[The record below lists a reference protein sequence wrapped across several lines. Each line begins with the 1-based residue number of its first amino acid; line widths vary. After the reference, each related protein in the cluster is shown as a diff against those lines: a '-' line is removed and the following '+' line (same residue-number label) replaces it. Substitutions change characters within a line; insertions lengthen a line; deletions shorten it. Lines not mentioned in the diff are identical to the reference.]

1 MLSHLFVSPRCGKLT
16 ESGARH
22 LLQHGPHHL
31 VPHPAHVEG
40 DAPVQLPRLGD
51 DERVRSGD
59 LGEEGRARV
68 GRLHLPPKLLVAE
81 SKQREIWGKCAQ

>member
-1 MLSHLFVSPRCGKLT
+1 MSPCCGELT

-40 DAPVQLPRLGD
+40 DSPVQLPRLGD
-51 DERVRSGD
+51 DERVRGGD
-59 LGEEGRARV
+59 LGQEGRARV
-68 GRLHLPPKLLVAE
+68 RRLHLPTQLLVAE
-81 SKQREIWGKCAQ
+81 SKQRKI